1 MTLLLLA
8 AAIVS
13 EVSATLALRAADG
26 FTHKRWLPVV
36 VVGYVGSFFLLAA
49 VLDRGMGVGVAYGI
63 WAATGV
69 ALTAVAARFLF
80 HDPLTKVMAA
90 GIGLIAAG
98 VLIVELAASHA

>member
-8 AAIVS
+8 AAILS

-36 VVGYVGSFFLLAA
+36 VVGYVASFFLLAV
-49 VLDRGMGVGVAYGI
+49 VLDRGMAVGVAYGI
-63 WAATGV
+63 WAAAGV

-80 HDPLTKVMAA
+80 RDPLTKVMGL
-90 GIGLIAAG
+90 GIALIAAG
-98 VLIVELAASHA
+98 VLVVEIGASHA